1 MECLCDDLFG
11 RTCTLIQSYFFKIFR
26 EGILSGGLTWT
37 TELLCPMV
45 QIIFRMH
52 LSEGKL
58 CRVTWILNLVMRNYK
73 INKYK
78 NKHINKNLTTK
89 RKTTVQMIF
98 SPVTNS
104 KPEIRSQRNPI
115 NTLLKQI

>member
-1 MECLCDDLFG
+1 M
-11 RTCTLIQSYFFKIFR
+11 
-26 EGILSGGLTWT
+26 SGGLTWT
-37 TELLCPMV
+37 PELLCPMV
-45 QIIFRMH
+45 QKIFRMH

-58 CRVTWILNLVMRNYK
+58 CRVTWILNVVMRNYK
-73 INKYK
+73 INKYR
-78 NKHINKNLTTK
+78 NKYINKNMTTK